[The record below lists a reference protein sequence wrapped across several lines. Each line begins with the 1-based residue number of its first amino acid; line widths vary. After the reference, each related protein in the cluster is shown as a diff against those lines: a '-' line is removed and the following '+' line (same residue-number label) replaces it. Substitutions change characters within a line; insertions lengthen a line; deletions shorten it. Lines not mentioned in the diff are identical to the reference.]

1 MIQKNIYNNSAQYV
15 NQIGL
20 INESVNSVAENILS
34 PINNL
39 LYIYNNETPQ
49 DLNSGNNKVNYF
61 QTMIN
66 KINLIKLNN
75 DSSKKTRNFVQ
86 KLQIHVS
93 KKYGSVNNFLL
104 DNNIKV
110 GTKFAQVSS
119 QVGYVIN
126 MENIE

>member
-75 DSSKKTRNFVQ
+75 NSSKKTRNFVQ